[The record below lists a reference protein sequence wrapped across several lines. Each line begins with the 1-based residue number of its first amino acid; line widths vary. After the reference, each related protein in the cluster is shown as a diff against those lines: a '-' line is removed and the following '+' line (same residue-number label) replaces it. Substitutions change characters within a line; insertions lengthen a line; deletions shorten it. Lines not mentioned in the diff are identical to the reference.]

1 MSNDHPQAIPNGRGV
16 DALGD
21 PVVTQIL
28 KTLQGLRYGVVSIVV
43 QDGVVVQ
50 IERTEKHRLRRNES
64 T

>member
-1 MSNDHPQAIPNGRGV
+1 MANDFTDTNASGRRV

-21 PVVTQIL
+21 PVLTQIL

-50 IERTEKHRLRRNES
+50 IERTEKHRLRRNEPA
-64 T
+64 